1 MKKICWSH
9 SNNCPCQ
16 HQQDICLHQCLQT
29 QSLLT
34 LLLGWTTPLR
44 HGYLQDAQKL
54 INYDYLLDHIGYE
67 SGIKQR
73 QVKPKVKS
81 PSTRA
86 STSMLQWERTS
97 KILRKMMLRWG
108 NHSLKRETSPIFWK
122 IRTPSR
128 KGNIKAGWTSARNK
142 SLSSNSQIGKTSSI
156 KLRETI
162 FKEEMGTLW
171 TTGVV
176 NFNPSAW
183 PKILTCRRFHS
194 QGRLNFIQKT
204 IFSKETAYKMK
215 MKQQRK
221 RREID

>member
-1 MKKICWSH
+1 MRLELSRDK
-9 SNNCPCQ
+9 SNPKWNPLPPEHPLPCSSEKERQ
-16 HQQDICLHQCLQT
+16 IE
-29 QSLLT
+29 
-34 LLLGWTTPLR
+34 WR
-44 HGYLQDAQKL
+44 R
-54 INYDYLLDHIGYE
+54 
-67 SGIKQR
+67 IK
-73 QVKPKVKS
+73 
-81 PSTRA
+81 
-86 STSMLQWERTS
+86 

-194 QGRLNFIQKT
+194 RGRLNFIQKT